1 MAPDQ
6 AYRDLTAL
14 WRERA
19 LLESCATLLGWD
31 EETYLPD
38 GGVEVRAEQ
47 HALLARLEHERA
59 IDPRVAEL
67 LAEAEAGL
75 NAAPAA
81 DGDHGRAVML
91 RNLQLMRRD
100 HEAAI
105 CVPSSLIEELAR
117 TTTRAQ
123 SAWEEARD
131 DSDPAPYLPVLARVV
146 ELTCA
151 WADCVRGESSRYDAC
166 LDEWEPDLTEAE
178 VVDTLAAL
186 RAPLAAL
193 VDRVLGAPSPP
204 ARPLPA
210 VSVAEQHAMS
220 QLAAR
225 WIGFDLSG
233 GRIDLAAH
241 PSTMRIG
248 PGDVRLTTRFDPER
262 PLRGLLSTLHEVG
275 HGIYDQN
282 LPAEHFGT
290 PVGEASSLALHES
303 QARLVE
309 NVIGRSHGFWRF
321 ALPRLAQ
328 VAPALGALE
337 VDDVV
342 YTLGRVARSTN
353 RVHADELTY
362 DLHIAIRV
370 DLERALL
377 RGDLTCADLPGAWD
391 EAYARTL
398 SRPSSAAEG
407 LLQDGH
413 WAAGMFGYFPT
424 YTLGNVIGAQLL
436 ATATRELGELEPRFA
451 TGELAPLIGWLR
463 DAVHRHAGIVPA
475 RELVER
481 ATGAPPS
488 PAALL
493 ARLGARY
500 AALYRL

>member
-31 EETYLPD
+31 EETYLPEA
-38 GGVEVRAEQ
+38 GVEVRAEQ

-59 IDPRVAEL
+59 TDPRVAEL
-67 LAEAEAGL
+67 LAEAEAAL
-75 NAAPAA
+75 VAAP
-81 DGDHGRAVML
+81 DPVVE

-100 HEAAI
+100 HEAAV
-105 CVPSSLIEELAR
+105 CVPASLIEELAR

-123 SAWEEARD
+123 SAWEVARD
-131 DSDPAPYLPVLARVV
+131 DDDPAPYLPVLARVV

-151 WADCVRGESSRYDAC
+151 WADCVRGEHSRYDAC

-178 VVDTLAAL
+178 VVATLAAL
-186 RAPLAAL
+186 RAPLASL
-193 VDRVLGAPSPP
+193 VDRVLGAPRLRAP
-204 ARPLPA
+204 ALPSI
-210 VSVAEQHAMS
+210 SVAEQREMS
-220 QLAAR
+220 QAAAR
-225 WIGFDLSG
+225 WIGFDLRG

-248 PGDVRLTTRFDPER
+248 PGDVRLTTRFDPHR

-282 LPAEHFGT
+282 LPAEYFGT
-290 PVGEASSLALHES
+290 PVGEATSLALHES

-309 NVIGRSHGFWRF
+309 NVIGKSLGFWRF
-321 ALPRLAQ
+321 AQPGLSR
-328 VAPALGALE
+328 VAPALAAFSADDLVHALCQVE
-337 VDDVV
+337 R
-342 YTLGRVARSTN
+342 TTN

-362 DLHIAIRV
+362 DLHIAVRV

-377 RGDLTCADLPGAWD
+377 RGDLRCADLPGAWQ
-391 EAYARTL
+391 EAYARVL
-398 SRPSSAAEG
+398 VRPESDADG

-424 YTLGNVIGAQLL
+424 YTLGNVIGAQLV
-436 ATATRELGELEPRFA
+436 AAAKQALGELDAQFA
-451 TGELAPLIGWLR
+451 AGDFAPLLGWLGDR
-463 DAVHRHAGIVPA
+463 VHRHAGLLPA
-475 RELVER
+475 RAILER
-481 ATGAPPS
+481 AVGAPLA

-493 ARLGARY
+493 ARLTEKY
-500 AALYRL
+500 SALYRL